1 VNLEV
6 RVEKRLHDF
15 TLTADFRTAVE
26 RLGIF
31 GRSGSGK
38 STMINLLAGL
48 LTPDRGRI
56 VLDDQV
62 LYCSER
68 RINLRPEQRRLAVV
82 FQHACLFPHLSVERN
97 LFYGYR
103 RTPEAL
109 RQVDPETL
117 IGVLDLGR
125 LLRRRVHALSGGE
138 RQRVALGRALLASP
152 RLLLMDEPLSAL
164 DDEALKYQII
174 PYLNAVSAQFQ
185 VPTLLVSHAMNEMRL
200 MTDEVIVM
208 HKGAITGQ
216 LTPEALARE
225 RMGWAR
231 AGYINLLHLR
241 DPVAVDGL
249 QSWPWNGGRLFTG
262 SGDDGPALFEL
273 SSKDILL
280 FRGRPEAISARN
292 LLDCTVSG
300 VFELDGR
307 VGVELACGDQRLV
320 AQIVRQAADE
330 LGIAPGIT
338 LCAVIKASAFR
349 RLS

>member
-6 RVEKRLHDF
+6 RVKKQLHDF
-15 TLTADFRTAVE
+15 ALQADFNTEVE

-38 STMINLLAGL
+38 STLINLLAGL
-48 LTPDRGRI
+48 MTPDAGRI
-56 VLDDQV
+56 VLDGQV

-68 RINLRPEQRRLAVV
+68 GIDLRPEQRRLAVV

-97 LFYGYR
+97 LFYGFR
-103 RTPEAL
+103 RTPEPL
-109 RQVDPETL
+109 RQVTPEAL
-117 IGVLDLGR
+117 IEVLDLKP

-164 DDEALKYQII
+164 DEALKYQII

-200 MTDEVIVM
+200 MTDEVVVM
-208 HKGAITGQ
+208 HKGTITGQ
-216 LTPEALARE
+216 LSPEDLARE
-225 RMGWAR
+225 RMGWTR
-231 AGYINLLHLR
+231 AGYINLLQLQNPA
-241 DPVAVDGL
+241 DIDGL
-249 QSWPWNGGRLFTG
+249 QAWPWGDSRLLTSAG
-262 SGDDGPALFEL
+262 APGPALFEL
-273 SSKDILL
+273 SSKDVLL
-280 FRGRPEAISARN
+280 LRDRPAAISARN

-307 VGVELACGDQRLV
+307 VGVELACGSGRLV
-320 AQIVRQAADE
+320 AQIVKNAADE
-330 LGIAPGIT
+330 LGIAPGVA

>member
-15 TLTADFRTAVE
+15 TLQADFSTAAK

-38 STMINLLAGL
+38 STLVNLLAGL
-48 LTPDRGRI
+48 LTPDSGRI
-56 VLDDQV
+56 ALDDQV

-109 RQVDPETL
+109 RQIDPQTL
-117 IGVLDLGR
+117 IDVLDLSR
-125 LLRRRVHALSGGE
+125 LLRRRVHVLSGGE

-164 DDEALKYQII
+164 DEALKYQII

-216 LTPEALARE
+216 LTPEELARE
-225 RMGWAR
+225 RMGWTR
-231 AGYINLLHLR
+231 AGYINLFSLS
-241 DPVAVDGL
+241 DPLEVDGM
-249 QSWPWNGGRLFTG
+249 QSWPWHDGRLFTSAG
-262 SGDDGPALFEL
+262 AAGPALFEL

-292 LLDCTVSG
+292 LLDCSVAG

-307 VGVELACGDQRLV
+307 VGVELACGGGRLV
-320 AQIVRQAADE
+320 AQVVKQAADE
-330 LGIAPGIT
+330 LGIAPGVT